1 MKNITQIVANELANA
16 SELCLNDIV
25 DHGIHNLTN
34 DFHGDNDEEYESF
47 QNEFARQAV
56 EKIPLKHG
64 YEK

>member
-1 MKNITQIVANELANA
+1 MKNIKEIVANALNDA
-16 SELCLNDIV
+16 SEMYLHDIV

-56 EKIPLKHG
+56 EKISLKHG

>member
-1 MKNITQIVANELANA
+1 MKNIKEIVANALNDS
-16 SELCLNDIV
+16 SELYLHDIL

-56 EKIPLKHG
+56 EKISLKHG